1 MRSTPY
7 SLKGGQCLE
16 AHSIANAKKSLLIP
30 SALPAVPY
38 ITPAAQRRGI
48 TGQRDAGL
56 IYGPSKTASRIAAVR
71 TR

>member
-7 SLKGGQCLE
+7 SLKGGQYSE
-16 AHSIANAKKSLLIP
+16 AHSIANAKSLLIP

-38 ITPAAQRRGI
+38 IAPAAQQRGV
-48 TGQRDAGL
+48 TGQRDVGP
-56 IYGPSKTASRIAAVR
+56 IYGPSRTASRIAAVR